1 MAKFLI
7 FLVFLAAT
15 ASAQDAVEPAEFDYF
30 ARDTHRIESYI
41 CPFKERIDYDP
52 GEIECFLLQVPEN
65 REDPDS
71 RFIELMF
78 VKMHSTW
85 DDEAEE
91 EDDDQ
96 EDSGLAPGKRD
107 DVVIYL
113 SGGPGAGAEG
123 YVDRFYDHGI
133 RKHRDMYVLEQR
145 GIVNSSDFCL
155 KYGTRKPERWN
166 ASSIEESS
174 EASRQAL
181 EDCMRNASA
190 AGVDLRAYN
199 TIENARDVK
208 ALRTALGIEQWNVW
222 GISYGS
228 ILGQAYIKEDPEGIK
243 AVALD
248 AIVPLDA
255 RSNPVSWR
263 VINWYDRDL
272 KKLDE
277 LCQADDDCADAF
289 PDLGQR
295 VRDGARAALEDP
307 VSVEVKDT
315 EIYPTGKAYI
325 LSDVA
330 AFFAFSLFYEQSNY
344 PALPAIIDAWAEAF
358 ETRDETLFRAL
369 AVAPGGLG
377 GGGFSPGMY
386 DAILCNDG
394 DYETMAESI
403 ELDAAEFPILTN
415 AFTPEGA
422 MARRARTCVDMGL
435 APRDQAQ
442 YAAVETDIPTL
453 LIEGD
458 MDPITP
464 PPLAHEIAPG
474 FSNMTYVEFPYAGHG
489 PSRSMECGGDMLNSF
504 FDDPE
509 AEPDLSCVDE
519 NEAPELLSAI
529 YRTPFA
535 PRMIVLAVENEDDMP
550 KVATWAALSVVPLLV
565 AFLMLTFA
573 PLGRR
578 LNKNAP
584 APSGGAR
591 LSAWAASFLGLASL
605 AIFGIAAAVSF
616 ELSEVLL
623 LFGMVPWA
631 ASGAWSG
638 LLAGLAGIVA
648 IVLSVRARRN
658 GLPTGTLV
666 GFVITGLSA
675 ISLSAFLLTWGLGP

>member
-1 MAKFLI
+1 MARLLIFLI
-7 FLVFLAAT
+7 FLAVAAR
-15 ASAQDAVEPAEFDYF
+15 AQDAVEPAEFDHF
-30 ARDTHRIESYI
+30 ARDTYRIESFL

-78 VKMHSTW
+78 VKMNSTW

-91 EDDDQ
+91 EDDDE

-113 SGGPGAGAEG
+113 SGGPGAVAEG

-145 GIVNSSDFCL
+145 GIANSADFCL
-155 KYGTRKPERWN
+155 KYSARKPERWN
-166 ASSIEESS
+166 AGSIEESS

-181 EDCMRNASA
+181 EDCMRNATV

-228 ILGQAYIKEDPEGIK
+228 ILGQAYIKEDPEGIR

-255 RSNPVSWR
+255 RSDPIAWSIMR
-263 VINWYDRDL
+263 WYDRDL
-272 KKLDE
+272 KLLDA
-277 LCQADDDCADAF
+277 LCQDDEDCADAF
-289 PDLGQR
+289 PNLGQR
-295 VRDGARAALEDP
+295 VRDGAKAVLENP
-307 VSVEVKDT
+307 IAVEVKDT
-315 EIYPTGKAYI
+315 EVYPDGKAYI
-325 LSDVA
+325 LSDLA
-330 AFFAFSLFYEQSNY
+330 AFLAFTLFYEQSNY

-358 ETRDETLFRAL
+358 ESRDETLFRAL
-369 AVAPGGLG
+369 AVAPGGF
-377 GGGFSPGMY
+377 GGGFSAGMY

-394 DYETMAESI
+394 DYETMVRSME
-403 ELDAAEFPILTN
+403 AAAVEFPILTS
-415 AFTPEGA
+415 AFTSEGA
-422 MARRARTCVDMGL
+422 MARRARTCVDMGV
-435 APRDQAQ
+435 APRDQAE
-442 YAAVETDIPTL
+442 YAPVETDIPTL
-453 LIEGD
+453 LIEGA

-519 NEAPELLSAI
+519 NEAPEFLGSI
-529 YRTPFA
+529 YRTPFV
-535 PRMIVLAVENEDDMP
+535 PRMIVLAMENEDDMP
-550 KVATWAALSVVPLLV
+550 KVATWAALSVGPLLV
-565 AFLMLTFA
+565 AFLVLTFA

-578 LNKNAP
+578 LNRNTPAP
-584 APSGGAR
+584 AGGAR
-591 LSAWAASFLGLASL
+591 LAAWITSFLGMAALAV
-605 AIFGIAAAVSF
+605 FGAAAGVSF

-631 ASGAWSG
+631 AFGAWFG
-638 LLAGLAGIVA
+638 LFAGLAGIVA
-648 IVLSVRARRN
+648 IVLSVRARRG

-666 GFVITGLSA
+666 GFLITGLSA
-675 ISLSAFLLTWGLGP
+675 ISLSAFLLAWGLGP